1 MANPNNRIVTPAK
14 KSAGMTKIAIKI
26 LAPVFDSEVETIWV
40 ILDSRFEL
48 TGCNDLNT
56 EEGA

>member
-1 MANPNNRIVTPAK
+1 
-14 KSAGMTKIAIKI
+14 MTKIATKKI
-26 LAPVFDSEVETIWV
+26 APVFDSEVETIEV